1 MVGVSGCG
9 RGAWRVRVLQCP
21 IQLEMSSGLGLGF
34 GFYWLLGACAFFY
47 RFLAFF
53 FSSEILED
61 LIHGSN
67 KA

>member
-1 MVGVSGCG
+1 VAAGVARGECGCCN
-9 RGAWRVRVLQCP
+9 A

-34 GFYWLLGACAFFY
+34 GFYWLLGACAFFN

-67 KA
+67 N